1 MSTGNET
8 AAIDTLLTPIAL
20 KHMSIATLETRNSD
34 VFDFYDVSVW
44 GVKHALRDAYGAGRA
59 AARALVADT
68 LRILIA
74 SCEEAL
80 SGEWDRSDD
89 GFEDMIELAKRAL
102 AESEG
107 GAP

>member
-1 MSTGNET
+1 MRTGKEVE
-8 AAIDTLLTPIAL
+8 AIDALLTPIAR
-20 KHMSIATLETRNSD
+20 KHMSIPTLVTRNSD
-34 VFDFYDVSVW
+34 AFDFYDVSVW

-59 AARALVADT
+59 ARAHVADT
-68 LRILIA
+68 LRILIT

>member
-1 MSTGNET
+1 MSTGKEA
-8 AAIDTLLTPIAL
+8 AAIDALLTPIAL

-34 VFDFYDVSVW
+34 AFDFYDVSVW
-44 GVKHALRDAYGAGRA
+44 GVKHALREAYCAGRA
-59 AARALVADT
+59 ARAHVEDT
-68 LRILIA
+68 LRILIT

>member
-1 MSTGNET
+1 MSTGKEA
-8 AAIDTLLTPIAL
+8 AAIDALLTPIAR
-20 KHMSIATLETRNSD
+20 KHMNITTLATRNSD
-34 VFDFYDVSVW
+34 AFDFYDVSVW
-44 GVKHALRDAYGAGRA
+44 GVKHALREAYCAGRA
-59 AARALVADT
+59 ARAHVADT

-80 SGEWDRSDD
+80 TGEWDRSDD